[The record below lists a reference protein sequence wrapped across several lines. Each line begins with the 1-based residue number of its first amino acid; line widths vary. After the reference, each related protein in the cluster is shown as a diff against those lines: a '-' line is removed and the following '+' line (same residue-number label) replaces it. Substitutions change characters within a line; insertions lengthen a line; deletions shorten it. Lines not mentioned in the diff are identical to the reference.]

1 MNMLLSTLIVISIS
15 VFSQSLSHAFKGEPE
30 HGLEE
35 RFAKLE
41 DVKQLLLQLEDLQ
54 QRIFILENSRSIEDD
69 VQQNKV
75 DIQEVKEDVVDIRI
89 NEARTDQL
97 LSSAFSQLKNISSD
111 VVDIKETI
119 TNIKKNV
126 ADIKVELP
134 PIGSIIA
141 WLPTIALPQD
151 LPGRESRE
159 GWRYKPQ
166 LFPLQCHILAFCL
179 SSVSHKP
186 QPYSLPAK
194 TTFLNGIFMF
204 RECFNNSLGPRNIF
218 EVDFELFKDLLIL
231 SLSVF

>member
-97 LSSAFSQLKNISSD
+97 LSSAFSQLKNISSA
-111 VVDIKETI
+111 VV
-119 TNIKKNV
+119 
-126 ADIKVELP
+126 DIKVELP

-151 LPGRESRE
+151 LPGRDGQFS
-159 GWRYKPQ
+159 
-166 LFPLQCHILAFCL
+166 LFCKMSPLFYQEH
-179 SSVSHKP
+179 
-186 QPYSLPAK
+186 
-194 TTFLNGIFMF
+194 
-204 RECFNNSLGPRNIF
+204 NNLLTQTLFIRRNMVYTEKEKKKVNF
-218 EVDFELFKDLLIL
+218 
-231 SLSVF
+231 

>member
-1 MNMLLSTLIVISIS
+1 MLLSTLTVIIIS
-15 VFSQSLSHAFKGEPE
+15 VFSQSLSQAFKGEPD

-41 DVKQLLLQLEDLQ
+41 DVKQLLLQIEDLKK
-54 QRIFILENSRSIEDD
+54 RIYILENPRSIEDD
-69 VQQNKV
+69 VQQNKD
-75 DIQEVKEDVVDIRI
+75 DIQEVKEDIVDIRI
-89 NEARTDQL
+89 NEARTNQL

-111 VVDIKETI
+111 VADIKETI
-119 TNIKKNV
+119 TNIEENV

-141 WLPTIALPQD
+141 WLPTIALPED

-159 GWRYKPQ
+159 GRRYKPQ

>member
-151 LPGRESRE
+151 LPGRDGQFS
-159 GWRYKPQ
+159 
-166 LFPLQCHILAFCL
+166 LFCKMSPLFYQEH
-179 SSVSHKP
+179 
-186 QPYSLPAK
+186 
-194 TTFLNGIFMF
+194 
-204 RECFNNSLGPRNIF
+204 NNLLTQTLFIRRNMVYTEKEKKKVNF
-218 EVDFELFKDLLIL
+218 
-231 SLSVF
+231 